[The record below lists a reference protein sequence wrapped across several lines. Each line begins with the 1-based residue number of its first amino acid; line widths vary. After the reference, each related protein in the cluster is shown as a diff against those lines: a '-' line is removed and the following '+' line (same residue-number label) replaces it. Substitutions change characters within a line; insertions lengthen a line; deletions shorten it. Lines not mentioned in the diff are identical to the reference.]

1 MTSDIPLYAGIDGGG
16 TKTLAVVVDAAGH
29 ERGRHAAGSGNFA
42 AVGVARA
49 AENVRAA
56 IEGAMA
62 AAGNGTQ
69 PAAAWIGL
77 AGVDRPEDVDL
88 LLPQLSPLAGVVRI
102 SNDAE
107 LALTALD
114 NALGVAVIAGTG
126 SIALGR
132 DASGRL
138 VRAGGW
144 GHVIGDEG
152 SGWEMGRLALQ
163 AVARATDG
171 RGPGT
176 SLVRAV
182 IKHWNLRN
190 TDGIYG
196 ILYPDTDKALV
207 AGLTSVVLAEAGAG
221 DVVAKDILDHAAEEI
236 ALLTLTV
243 GEQLTFPNAGM
254 PLALAGGILVNE
266 SGFRAMV
273 LERVRQRRAP
283 GQVAVVQDAPL
294 SAARAAHD
302 LLLGD
307 V

>member
-1 MTSDIPLYAGIDGGG
+1 
-16 TKTLAVVVDAAGH
+16 
-29 ERGRHAAGSGNFA
+29 
-42 AVGVARA
+42 
-49 AENVRAA
+49 
-56 IEGAMA
+56 
-62 AAGNGTQ
+62 
-69 PAAAWIGL
+69 
-77 AGVDRPEDVDL
+77 
-88 LLPQLSPLAGVVRI
+88 
-102 SNDAE
+102 
-107 LALTALD
+107 
-114 NALGVAVIAGTG
+114 
-126 SIALGR
+126 
-132 DASGRL
+132 
-138 VRAGGW
+138 
-144 GHVIGDEG
+144 
-152 SGWEMGRLALQ
+152 MGRLALQ

-221 DVVAKDILDHAAEEI
+221 DVVAKDIIDHAAEEI